1 MRYLQTKIMKIIEN
15 CVSHYQADEIESIFL
30 DKFTSWWYAPTTLG
44 GEYNPTSQT
53 VYDTFQ
59 LEHPIMDNGRYD
71 SPYTQMILSLSN
83 KIFADLNIHVL
94 NYRRIKVNQL
104 LKSTVSDYKH
114 HPVHVDDTADNVI
127 SLIYYINDS
136 DGPTYFFDRN
146 GNCLDKIHPKKNQ
159 CVVFASNLLHA
170 SSSPNI
176 FDRRLVINYVAATN
190 SKINL

>member
-1 MRYLQTKIMKIIEN
+1 MKIIEN

-44 GEYNPTSQT
+44 REYTSGSQP

-59 LEHPIMDNGRYD
+59 LEHHIMENGRFD
-71 SPYTQMILSLSN
+71 SPYTQMILNLSN
-83 KIFADLNIHVL
+83 KIFSDLSIHVL

-104 LKSTVSDYKH
+104 LKNNASDYKH
-114 HPVHVDDTADNVI
+114 HPPHVDDTADNMI
-127 SLIYYINDS
+127 SLIYYVNDS
-136 DGPTYFFDRN
+136 DGPTYFFDN
-146 GNCLDKIHPKKNQ
+146 DGNCLNKIHPKKNQ
-159 CVVFASNLLHA
+159 CVVFASNMLHA

-176 FDRRLVINYVAATN
+176 VDRRLVINYVAVTN

>member
-1 MRYLQTKIMKIIEN
+1 MKIIEN

-44 GEYNPTSQT
+44 YKHAYASQP

-59 LEHPIMDNGRYD
+59 LEHQIMDNGRYD
-71 SPYTQMILSLSN
+71 SPYTQMVVNLSN
-83 KIFADLNIHVL
+83 KIFSDLNIHVL

-104 LKSTVSDYKH
+104 LKNNSTDYKH
-114 HPVHVDDTADNVI
+114 HPPHVDDTADNMI
-127 SLIYYINDS
+127 SLIYYVNDS
-136 DGPTYFFDRN
+136 DGPTYFFDKD

-159 CVVFASNLLHA
+159 CVIFASNLLHA
-170 SSSPNI
+170 SSSPSI
-176 FDRRLVINYVAATN
+176 FDRRLVINYVAVTN

>member
-1 MRYLQTKIMKIIEN
+1 MKIIEN
-15 CVSHYQADEIESIFL
+15 CVSQYQADEIESIFL

-44 GEYNPTSQT
+44 HEHASVAQP

-59 LEHPIMDNGRYD
+59 LEHHIMENGRYD
-71 SPYTQMILSLSN
+71 SPYTQMILNLSN
-83 KIFADLNIHVL
+83 KIFSDLSIHVL

-104 LKSTVSDYKH
+104 LKNNATDYKH
-114 HPVHVDDTADNVI
+114 HPPHVDDTADNMI
-127 SLIYYINDS
+127 SLIYYVNDS
-136 DGPTYFFDRN
+136 DGPTYFFDKDR
-146 GNCLDKIHPKKNQ
+146 NCLNKIHPKKNQ
-159 CVVFASNLLHA
+159 CVVFASNMLHA